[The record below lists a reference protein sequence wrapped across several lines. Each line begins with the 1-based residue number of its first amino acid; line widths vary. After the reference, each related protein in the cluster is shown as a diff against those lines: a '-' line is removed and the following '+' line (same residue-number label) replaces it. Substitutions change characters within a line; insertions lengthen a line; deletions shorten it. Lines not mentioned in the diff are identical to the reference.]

1 MSSSWYQPYSFPFQ
15 QFHSWSSKN
24 CACESEI
31 REKEG
36 WRERP
41 SSRVLKMP
49 ARDILTAQVILLYQW
64 FPLIIIYRNLFLSV
78 DRSAHSWSYH
88 VFPFLLSN
96 TMLISIICISFY
108 LSLKVERSWSVF
120 PFRRGIAWQTCSD
133 FIVSS
138 TFHLF
143 NLASAQVWM
152 RQNDTQHSKL
162 HRCKRL
168 YRCNEVASMQT
179 LNHRTFGLVHVLGSC
194 FT

>member
-31 REKEG
+31 PEKEG

-49 ARDILTAQVILLYQW
+49 ARDILTTQVILLYQW
-64 FPLIIIYRNLFLSV
+64 FPLIIIYRNLFWSV

-88 VFPFLLSN
+88 VFPFLL
-96 TMLISIICISFY
+96 SFY

-168 YRCNEVASMQT
+168 HRCNEVASMQP
-179 LNHRTFGLVHVLGSC
+179 LNHRKFGL
-194 FT
+194 

>member
-1 MSSSWYQPYSFPFQ
+1 MFSSWYQPYSFPFQ
-15 QFHSWSSKN
+15 QFHSLSSKN

-41 SSRVLKMP
+41 SSRILKMP
-49 ARDILTAQVILLYQW
+49 VRDILTAQVILLYQW

-78 DRSAHSWSYH
+78 DRSAHSWLYH

-152 RQNDTQHSKL
+152 RQKSEFSVIQGL
-162 HRCKRL
+162 HRCNL
-168 YRCNEVASMQT
+168 IASM
-179 LNHRTFGLVHVLGSC
+179 
-194 FT
+194 